1 MIDLFLKSQEKTENT
16 INLLAEEIRECSVI
30 LPLLKM
36 LNNALSK
43 QVLSAERKVWRTNQ
57 YSRREF
63 VEILRVPAS
72 VDHKE
77 LKPTI
82 CKVLQ
87 HIGVDI
93 IEERIES
100 ILGNFSRRKDCQK
113 VMRLKSELSNSEP
126 SDTGFL
132 EGTKLFRNKSL

>member
-1 MIDLFLKSQEKTENT
+1 MEPDIAIVKNFNN
-16 INLLAEEIRECSVI
+16 ILL
-30 LPLLKM
+30 
-36 LNNALSK
+36 K

-93 IEERIES
+93 IEERTES
-100 ILGNFSRRKDCQK
+100 ILVNFSRRKDCQK

-126 SDTGFL
+126 SDTGFP